1 MDPQHRILLEVGWE
15 AMENAGR
22 DPEMFS
28 GSIGVFATC
37 GMNSYMMRNLLPNR
51 RIMETV
57 GEWLVRHTGN
67 DMNFLATRLSYEL
80 NLKGPS
86 MNVQTACSS
95 ALVAIHQASQSLL
108 SGECDMAMAGGCTLS
123 FPLRRGYFYKP
134 GEILSPDG
142 HCRPFDARAAGT
154 VFGSGA
160 GMVVLRRLSDALDG
174 GDHIQAVIL
183 GSAVNNDGS
192 MKVGYLAPSVEGQ
205 AKAVTEALA
214 ASGVDPESIS
224 FVEAHGTGTH
234 VGDPIEVAA
243 LTQAYRRFTRKKGFC
258 ALGSVKSNIG
268 HLGEAAGAAGF
279 IKTVLSLKNRQIPP
293 TLHFERPNPEI
304 EFGDSPFFVNTKTV
318 DWTSAGMPRRAG
330 VTALGAGGTNC
341 HVVVEEAPSARPSEA
356 SLPWQLLT
364 LSAVN
369 PAALDAATANLA
381 AHLKENRSIN
391 LADAAFTL
399 NLGRKAFDHR
409 RTVVCRD
416 VADAI
421 AALESTHRFQT
432 AQREKADPSVAFLFT
447 GQGAQYP
454 KMGWELYQHQ
464 REFRETVNECAAILK
479 PELGVDLCQVLYGS
493 SDSESMQ
500 RALRETALAQPAL
513 FAVEYAMAKLWM
525 SWGVKPQAMLG
536 HSIGEYTAACLAGV
550 FSLEDALAL
559 VASRGRL
566 MQAMPLG
573 TMLAVALPEAE
584 VIRHMNG
591 KGASGRLSLAAVN
604 APSLAV
610 VAGLDDAVSDLKRT
624 LSESGVEC
632 QTLHTSH
639 AFHSSMMDPILEPF
653 REKLQRIRLRPPSIP
668 FPSNVTG
675 EWIRAEEAT
684 SPEYW
689 VQHLRKPV
697 RFAEGASLLLRNP
710 NQILLEVGPGR
721 TLSSL
726 VRQQPVKPLAA
737 LTSMRAAKEDSSDL
751 AVLLDT
757 CGRMWSMGVP
767 IDWKAFWSREA
778 RQRVPLP
785 SYPFQRK
792 SYWIEPDEAPIASPA
807 AASPAALRKRAD
819 IAEWFYAPCWK
830 RSDLHAEA
838 LKDSSPKQSW
848 LVFTDE
854 AGLGDS
860 LIPRL
865 VRSQGARPRRGLR
878 LTATQPGEV
887 DGLKWIPETPQTP
900 GPGEVEIEV
909 RATALNFADVLKVTG
924 AFPEAPFGMEL
935 AGVIASVGEGVRE
948 WKAGDEVV
956 AIGPES
962 HATRVIRDARFVA
975 LKPQGLSFEAAV
987 ALPAAYMTAWHA
999 LTRIAGLKAG
1009 ERILIHAASEEW
1021 AWPRLSGSP
1030 HRSGNIRDRW
1040 KPRKARL
1047 PGVAR
1052 YPACLQLS
1060 DHRVRGHDS
1069 RTVERSRGR
1078 RRAQFA
1084 DRRIHPEESGCS
1096 GRWWTFS

>member
-1 MDPQHRILLEVGWE
+1 
-15 AMENAGR
+15 
-22 DPEMFS
+22 
-28 GSIGVFATC
+28 
-37 GMNSYMMRNLLPNR
+37 
-51 RIMETV
+51 
-57 GEWLVRHTGN
+57 
-67 DMNFLATRLSYEL
+67 
-80 NLKGPS
+80 
-86 MNVQTACSS
+86 
-95 ALVAIHQASQSLL
+95 
-108 SGECDMAMAGGCTLS
+108 
-123 FPLRRGYFYKP
+123 
-134 GEILSPDG
+134 
-142 HCRPFDARAAGT
+142 
-154 VFGSGA
+154 
-160 GMVVLRRLSDALDG
+160 MVVLRRLSDALDG

-183 GSAVNNDGS
+183 GSAINNDGS

-243 LTQAYRRFTRKKGFC
+243 LTLAYRRFTRKKGFC

-304 EFGDSPFFVNTKTV
+304 AFGDSPFFVNTKTV

-381 AHLKENRSIN
+381 VHFKENRGIN
-391 LADAAFTL
+391 LADVAFTL

-409 RTVVCRD
+409 RTVVCSD

-421 AALESTHRFQT
+421 AALESTHRLQT

-447 GQGAQYP
+447 GQGAHYP

-464 REFRETVNECAAILK
+464 RVFRETLNECAAILK
-479 PELGVDLCQVLYGS
+479 PELGADLCQVLYGS

-500 RALRETALAQPAL
+500 RALRQTALAQPAL
-513 FAVEYAMAKLWM
+513 FAIEYAMAKLWM

-550 FSLEDALAL
+550 FSLQDALVL
-559 VASRGRL
+559 VASRGGL
-566 MQAMPLG
+566 MQAMPFG
-573 TMLAVALPEAE
+573 TMLAVPLPEEE

-610 VAGLDDAVSDLKRT
+610 VAGLQDAVSDFERT
-624 LSESGVEC
+624 LSDRGVEC

-668 FPSNVTG
+668 FLSNVTG
-675 EWIRAEEAT
+675 AWIRSEEAVD
-684 SPEYW
+684 PEYW
-689 VQHLRKPV
+689 VQHLREPV

-710 NQILLEVGPGR
+710 NQILLEVGPGH

-726 VRQQPVKPLAA
+726 VRQQPVKALAV
-737 LTSMRAAKEDSSDL
+737 LTSIRPAKEDVSDL
-751 AVLLDT
+751 AVLLNT
-757 CGRMWSMGVP
+757 CGKLWSLGVP
-767 IDWKAFWSREA
+767 IDWNAFWRQET

-792 SYWIEPDEAPIASPA
+792 RYWIEPDEATVASPA
-807 AASPAALRKRAD
+807 AAPTNGATQAGGYCRVVLCAL
-819 IAEWFYAPCWK
+819 
-830 RSDLHAEA
+830 LEA
-838 LKDSSPKQSW
+838 L
-848 LVFTDE
+848 
-854 AGLGDS
+854 GL
-860 LIPRL
+860 
-865 VRSQGARPRRGLR
+865 AR
-878 LTATQPGEV
+878 
-887 DGLKWIPETPQTP
+887 
-900 GPGEVEIEV
+900 
-909 RATALNFADVLKVTG
+909 
-924 AFPEAPFGMEL
+924 
-935 AGVIASVGEGVRE
+935 
-948 WKAGDEVV
+948 
-956 AIGPES
+956 
-962 HATRVIRDARFVA
+962 
-975 LKPQGLSFEAAV
+975 
-987 ALPAAYMTAWHA
+987 
-999 LTRIAGLKAG
+999 
-1009 ERILIHAASEEW
+1009 
-1021 AWPRLSGSP
+1021 
-1030 HRSGNIRDRW
+1030 
-1040 KPRKARL
+1040 
-1047 PGVAR
+1047 
-1052 YPACLQLS
+1052 
-1060 DHRVRGHDS
+1060 
-1069 RTVERSRGR
+1069 
-1078 RRAQFA
+1078 
-1084 DRRIHPEESGCS
+1084 
-1096 GRWWTFS
+1096 